1 MRTYTY
7 LLSLFACLMLL
18 ASKSMAQPYT
28 LRHLGIEDGLSNNY
42 VTDIVQDSQGCIW
55 IATEA
60 GLNRFNGKDFTVY
73 NTHNSDIAGDAL
85 TRLLYDPEENK
96 LWVGTKTGISLL
108 DCRTQEFEQS
118 TPFDSIDMNNNIV
131 SISPAADGGIWVAN
145 HYGKIV
151 HYNKTGGKVTILSRE
166 NIQGLPHSHWSVFDN
181 GKGQLYVGHSGEG
194 MSIIDLKSVEA
205 LGFQVARE
213 VTRDDIREVDIC
225 FLEKDGYRVELVSPY
240 SATSVV
246 AGLLKKYKNCPYHIC
261 YETSHFEEALEE
273 LTSHG
278 YVMMGSPTP
287 APAIDQ
293 HPVVFLMNASL
304 GMIELLDLG

>member
-1 MRTYTY
+1 MSTLTIHHIGY
-7 LLSLFACLMLL
+7 LV
-18 ASKSMAQPYT
+18 K
-28 LRHLGIEDGLSNNY
+28 
-42 VTDIVQDSQGCIW
+42 
-55 IATEA
+55 
-60 GLNRFNGKDFTVY
+60 
-73 NTHNSDIAGDAL
+73 
-85 TRLLYDPEENK
+85 
-96 LWVGTKTGISLL
+96 
-108 DCRTQEFEQS
+108 
-118 TPFDSIDMNNNIV
+118 
-131 SISPAADGGIWVAN
+131 
-145 HYGKIV
+145 KIV
-151 HYNKTGGKVTILSRE
+151 PAIRS
-166 NIQGLPHSHWSVFDN
+166 F
-181 GKGQLYVGHSGEG
+181 
-194 MSIIDLKSVEA
+194 EA

-304 GMIELLDLG
+304 GISELLNLG

>member
-1 MRTYTY
+1 MSTLTIHHIGY
-7 LLSLFACLMLL
+7 LV
-18 ASKSMAQPYT
+18 K
-28 LRHLGIEDGLSNNY
+28 
-42 VTDIVQDSQGCIW
+42 
-55 IATEA
+55 
-60 GLNRFNGKDFTVY
+60 
-73 NTHNSDIAGDAL
+73 
-85 TRLLYDPEENK
+85 
-96 LWVGTKTGISLL
+96 
-108 DCRTQEFEQS
+108 
-118 TPFDSIDMNNNIV
+118 
-131 SISPAADGGIWVAN
+131 
-145 HYGKIV
+145 KIV
-151 HYNKTGGKVTILSRE
+151 PAIRS
-166 NIQGLPHSHWSVFDN
+166 F
-181 GKGQLYVGHSGEG
+181 
-194 MSIIDLKSVEA
+194 EA
-205 LGFQVARE
+205 LEFQVARE

>member
-1 MRTYTY
+1 MSTLTIHHIGY
-7 LLSLFACLMLL
+7 LV
-18 ASKSMAQPYT
+18 K
-28 LRHLGIEDGLSNNY
+28 
-42 VTDIVQDSQGCIW
+42 
-55 IATEA
+55 
-60 GLNRFNGKDFTVY
+60 
-73 NTHNSDIAGDAL
+73 
-85 TRLLYDPEENK
+85 
-96 LWVGTKTGISLL
+96 
-108 DCRTQEFEQS
+108 
-118 TPFDSIDMNNNIV
+118 
-131 SISPAADGGIWVAN
+131 
-145 HYGKIV
+145 KIV
-151 HYNKTGGKVTILSRE
+151 PAIRS
-166 NIQGLPHSHWSVFDN
+166 F
-181 GKGQLYVGHSGEG
+181 
-194 MSIIDLKSVEA
+194 EA

-261 YETSHFEEALEE
+261 YETSHFEEALDE

-304 GMIELLDLG
+304 GMIELLNLG